1 MKKIIQNTTNIS
13 DDENVE
19 EEFENNI
26 FCEEFKRVSDG
37 KKIINLNKLLKM
49 NVLNETGDF
58 KINLCHIPTLYFLDS
73 NKDGL
78 FTMRD
83 FINLSKIAEEKEKK
97 YKRYEFTSQLQAHF
111 TLMMSKKVCSE
122 QGEAEFVSWIIKLVI
137 GQYPSNLNTINHNSS
152 KININN
158 LNYNSTKNNNSNNN
172 VNNTNSNILSESEDD
187 YNPDPSKYV
196 DRTILR
202 TLYDVLNVSTTHGI
216 DFQSFFELMKINSD
230 ELEENSE
237 GNEEFIL
244 ISVLEYFC
252 RYFIRGFN
260 KLIYDLGFES
270 IIDNES
276 EG

>member
-1 MKKIIQNTTNIS
+1 MKKVVQNINLS
-13 DDENVE
+13 EDENIE
-19 EEFENNI
+19 EEFGNNI
-26 FCEEFKRVSDG
+26 FSEEFKRVSNG

-49 NVLNETGDF
+49 NMLNETGDF

-78 FTMRD
+78 FTMKD

-97 YKRYEFTSQLQAHF
+97 YKRYEFNSQLQAHF
-111 TLMMSKKVCSE
+111 TLMMSKQVCSE

-137 GQYPSNLNTINHNSS
+137 GKYPTILNPVNHINS
-152 KININN
+152 KMNINCGN
-158 LNYNSTKNNNSNNN
+158 FNNTKNNSNNN
-172 VNNTNSNILSESEDD
+172 VNNTNSNILSESEDE
-187 YNPDPSKYV
+187 YNPDPPKYV
-196 DRTILR
+196 DRSILR

-244 ISVLEYFC
+244 ISVLEFFC
-252 RYFIRGFN
+252 RNFIRGFN

-270 IIDNES
+270 IINNES

>member
-1 MKKIIQNTTNIS
+1 MKKVIQNINLS
-13 DDENVE
+13 DDEKIE

-26 FCEEFKRVSDG
+26 FCEEFKRVSNG

-78 FTMRD
+78 FSMKD

-111 TLMMSKKVCSE
+111 TLMMSKQVCSE

-137 GQYPSNLNTINHNSS
+137 GKYPANLNTINHNNS
-152 KININN
+152 KMNVNSGN
-158 LNYNSTKNNNSNNN
+158 FNSTKNNSNNN
-172 VNNTNSNILSESEDD
+172 VNNTNSNILSESEDE
-187 YNPDPSKYV
+187 YNPDPPKYV
-196 DRTILR
+196 DRSILR

-237 GNEEFIL
+237 VNEEFIL
-244 ISVLEYFC
+244 ISVLEFFC
-252 RYFIRGFN
+252 RNFIRGFN

-270 IIDNES
+270 IINNES

>member
-1 MKKIIQNTTNIS
+1 MKKTIQNNNLS

-26 FCEEFKRVSDG
+26 FCEEFKRVSNG

-49 NVLNETGDF
+49 NILNETGDF

-78 FTMRD
+78 FTKKD

-111 TLMMSKKVCSE
+111 TLNMSKKVCSE
-122 QGEAEFVSWIIKLVI
+122 QGEEEFVSWIIKLVI
-137 GQYPSNLNTINHNSS
+137 GQYPNNLNTINHNNS
-152 KININN
+152 KMNIN
-158 LNYNSTKNNNSNNN
+158 YNNTKNNSNNN
-172 VNNTNSNILSESEDD
+172 VNNTNSNILSESEDE
-187 YNPDPSKYV
+187 YNTSPSKYV
-196 DRTILR
+196 DRSVLR

-244 ISVLEYFC
+244 ISVLEFFC
-252 RYFIRGFN
+252 RNFIRGFN

-270 IIDNES
+270 IIDNDS
-276 EG
+276 EV

>member
-1 MKKIIQNTTNIS
+1 MKKIVQNTNLS

-26 FCEEFKRVSDG
+26 FCEEFKRVSEG

-49 NVLNETGDF
+49 KVLNETGDF

-73 NKDGL
+73 NKDGI

-137 GQYPSNLNTINHNSS
+137 GQYPSNSNTINHNSS
-152 KININN
+152 KNNINN
-158 LNYNSTKNNNSNNN
+158 VNYNNTKNNSNNN

-196 DRTILR
+196 DRSILR

-244 ISVLEYFC
+244 ISVLEFFC
-252 RYFIRGFN
+252 RNFIRGFN

-276 EG
+276 EV

>member
-1 MKKIIQNTTNIS
+1 MKKSNQNTNIS

>member
-1 MKKIIQNTTNIS
+1 MKKTIQSTNMS

-26 FCEEFKRVSDG
+26 FCEEFKRVSNG

-122 QGEAEFVSWIIKLVI
+122 QGEAEFVSWVIKLVI
-137 GQYPSNLNTINHNSS
+137 GKYPTNLNTINHNNS
-152 KININN
+152 KMNVNSGIFNN
-158 LNYNSTKNNNSNNN
+158 TKNNSNNN
-172 VNNTNSNILSESEDD
+172 MNNTNSNILSESEDE
-187 YNPDPSKYV
+187 YNPDPPKYV
-196 DRTILR
+196 DRSILR
-202 TLYDVLNVSTTHGI
+202 TLYDVLNVSTTHGM

-244 ISVLEYFC
+244 ISVLEFFC
-252 RYFIRGFN
+252 RNFIRGFN

-270 IIDNES
+270 IINNES
-276 EG
+276 EA